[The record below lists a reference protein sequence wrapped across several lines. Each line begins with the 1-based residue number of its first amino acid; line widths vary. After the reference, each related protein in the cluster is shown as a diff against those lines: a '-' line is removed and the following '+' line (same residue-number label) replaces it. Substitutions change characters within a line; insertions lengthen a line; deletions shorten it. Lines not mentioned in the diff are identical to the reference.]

1 MDRWVYEAL
10 KIASVNFTNIQYIP
24 EILVQLLLLSPHSKI
39 PHTHS
44 ADFACFFLCLCGF
57 SPGNPASFH
66 RPEICIWEM
75 GQLMTLI

>member
-44 ADFACFFLCLCGF
+44 ADFACFFYAFVYSLLVIQLP
-57 SPGNPASFH
+57 SPVQRYAFGRWAS
-66 RPEICIWEM
+66 
-75 GQLMTLI
+75 